1 MKIQSL
7 PDVERINYPLVEYP
21 KRVRA
26 KKAVQ
31 AIYTLLVISK
41 NCYTKPF
48 AVLLLLLLL
57 IPNFRMKVLLDIE
70 DDKADFVLELL
81 QHFTFVKAEPIA
93 NTKADF
99 LNDLKGSIDEVI
111 LAKQGKI
118 KLQSARKFIS
128 EI

>member
-48 AVLLLLLLL
+48 AVLLLLL